1 MADNQLAQAYSI
13 LGQATTAEYK
23 RRRKEEDDYRKRAR
37 RDQYLGYLAAPLL
50 KGAGEAIAGGVSDII
65 GDAVL
70 GDSGKKY
77 FDTEEGLI
85 MARKSKAAD
94 NAEKRLLKQRGQLI
108 TGGQSA
114 VEGNYNLY
122 ESSFR
127 TLLEQQ
133 YGSDD
138 KNKVF
143 IDRIVEDNRD
153 ALMAAAREGLEEID
167 DLIAYT
173 SKSPDLDTLAKRA
186 GNKDEFY
193 GQSKGKRAVRT
204 LVSKFTGADLAAE
217 GSRYILTGSTDKDST
232 IRPIYQ
238 DLLGDDFEEKLA
250 ARLKSVETFRNGRL
264 GNIITEYLQEN
275 PELADRLTMAQKVA
289 IEERTA
295 DIEFSNEV
303 KSLREMY
310 SKSPLILEAINS
322 PDGQRAKSLPAL
334 QQVIV
339 QKVTKISEG
348 DQKTYGRTYLTNSSN
363 KQAVTALEKAVGRS
377 LFGGLTD
384 SQYKRLVD
392 TGKLPGS
399 KGIKYTEIQKSS
411 EAFIQD
417 VLVPNYAMDLSA
429 ALSQLDPNA
438 VAKLALPG
446 AKRELA
452 NRYITFQIT
461 QNLERTPDVE
471 RRKLFSANTIEQGEQ
486 LRQLKSQDG
495 GLRFLMRELA
505 SPEQIERL
513 AIAAEGTGALQ
524 EEQQSNR
531 QMTSPFSMSV
541 NVPEVL
547 DKFNFV
553 GNPAMPRAERESLLN
568 QGIMALTSQIQ
579 QRALSQGYRK
589 TDGSA
594 NLSNPL
600 LEQLEELE
608 RQLYRQ
614 IYPDSKSSDYTPV
627 TPTQLMNRYQ

>member
-13 LGQATTAEYK
+13 LGQATTSEYK
-23 RRRKEEDDYRKRAR
+23 RRRKEEDEYRKRAR

-85 MARKSKAAD
+85 MARKSKKAD
-94 NAEKRLLKQRGQLI
+94 STEQALLKQRGQLI

-122 ESSFR
+122 VSSFR

-167 DLIAYT
+167 GLIAYT

-204 LVSKFTGADLAAE
+204 LFSKFTGADLAAE

-232 IRPIYQ
+232 SRQIYQ
-238 DLLGDDFEEKLA
+238 DLLSDDFEEKLA
-250 ARLKSVETFRNGRL
+250 TRLKTVETFKNGRL
-264 GNIITEYLQEN
+264 GNIITAYLQEN
-275 PELADRLTMAQKVA
+275 PELANRLTMAQKAA
-289 IEERTA
+289 IGERTA

-303 KSLREMY
+303 QSLRKMY
-310 SKSPLILEAINS
+310 SKSPLILEAIDS
-322 PDGQRAKSLPAL
+322 PDGKRAKSLPAL

-363 KQAVTALEKAVGRS
+363 EQAVTALEKAVGRS

-384 SQYKRLVD
+384 SQYEKRKKEG
-392 TGKLPGS
+392 GKDYINL
-399 KGIKYTEIQKSS
+399 QKSS
-411 EAFIQD
+411 QDFIQD
-417 VLVPNYAMDLSA
+417 VIVPSYAMDLSV

-438 VAKLALPG
+438 AAKLALPG

-452 NRYITFQIT
+452 NRYITFQLT
-461 QNLERTPDVE
+461 QNLERTPDIE
-471 RRKLFSANTIEQGEQ
+471 SREYFLWGSTTIEQGEQ

-513 AIAAEGTGALQ
+513 AIAAESTGALQ

-541 NVPEVL
+541 AVPEVL

-568 QGIMALTSQIQ
+568 QGIMELTSQIQ
-579 QRALSQGYRK
+579 QRALSQGYRN
-589 TDGSA
+589 TDGSV
-594 NLSNPL
+594 NLSNSL

-614 IYPDSKSSDYTPV
+614 IYPED
-627 TPTQLMNRYQ
+627 RY

>member
-143 IDRIVEDNRD
+143 IDRIVQDNRD

-167 DLIAYT
+167 GLIAYT

-193 GQSKGKRAVRT
+193 GQSKGKRALRT
-204 LVSKFTGADLAAE
+204 LFSKFTGADLAAE
-217 GSRYILTGSTDKDST
+217 GTRYILTGSTDKNST

-250 ARLKSVETFRNGRL
+250 ARVKSVETFRNGKL

-275 PELADRLTMAQKVA
+275 PELANRLTMAQQA
-289 IEERTA
+289 SIEERTTA
-295 DIEFSNEV
+295 VEFSSEV
-303 KSLREMY
+303 QELRKMY
-310 SKSPLILEAINS
+310 SKNPLVLEAINS

-384 SQYKRLVD
+384 SDYEKVKKEG
-392 TGKLPGS
+392 GKDYIDL
-399 KGIKYTEIQKSS
+399 QKSS
-411 EAFIQD
+411 QAFIQD
-417 VLVPNYAMDLSA
+417 VIVPSYAMDLSV

-438 VAKLALPG
+438 AAKLALPG

-452 NRYITFQIT
+452 NRYITFQLT

-471 RRKLFSANTIEQGEQ
+471 SKKYFLWGSTTIEQGEQ
-486 LRQLKSQDG
+486 LRQLKSQEG

-513 AIAAEGTGALQ
+513 AIAAESTGALQ

>member
-1 MADNQLAQAYSI
+1 MADNQLVQAYSI

-143 IDRIVEDNRD
+143 IDRIVQDNRD

-167 DLIAYT
+167 GLIAYT

-193 GQSKGKRAVRT
+193 GQSKGKRALRT
-204 LVSKFTGADLAAE
+204 LFSKFTGADLAAE
-217 GSRYILTGSTDKDST
+217 GTRYILTGSTDKNST

-250 ARLKSVETFRNGRL
+250 ARVKSVETFRKGKL

-275 PELADRLTMAQKVA
+275 PELANRLTMAQQA
-289 IEERTA
+289 SIEERTTA
-295 DIEFSNEV
+295 VEFSSEV
-303 KSLREMY
+303 QELRKMY
-310 SKSPLILEAINS
+310 SKNPLVLEAINS

-384 SQYKRLVD
+384 SDYEKVKND
-392 TGKLPGS
+392 GGKDYIDL
-399 KGIKYTEIQKSS
+399 QKSS
-411 EAFIQD
+411 KAFIQD
-417 VLVPNYAMDLSA
+417 VIVPSYAMDLSV

-438 VAKLALPG
+438 AAKLALPG

-452 NRYITFQIT
+452 NRYITFQLT

-471 RRKLFSANTIEQGEQ
+471 SKKYFLWGSTTIEQGEQ
-486 LRQLKSQDG
+486 LRQLKSQEG

-513 AIAAEGTGALQ
+513 AIAAESTGALK